1 MKKLSLTSPKTSFK
15 EGTTLY
21 LDSEDNTQCLLL
33 IRKFY
38 SQIHISIVTQSTKVN
53 ANIWLLKS
61 ISLCWQL
68 LTNIEM
74 ILFKMF
80 GAILIHNL
88 FNTMTQACSQKVYFY
103 SFLKAQKKEGDLAAF
118 CSRDQRH
125 GPLTYKFEKTH
136 GLFGYTFG
144 FHLLEMVL
152 QPNKKKRIYNF
163 L

>member
-1 MKKLSLTSPKTSFK
+1 
-15 EGTTLY
+15 
-21 LDSEDNTQCLLL
+21 
-33 IRKFY
+33 
-38 SQIHISIVTQSTKVN
+38 
-53 ANIWLLKS
+53 
-61 ISLCWQL
+61 
-68 LTNIEM
+68 M

-103 SFLKAQKKEGDLAAF
+103 SFLKAQKKEGDLAVF
-118 CSRDQRH
+118 CSRDQRR

-152 QPNKKKRIYNF
+152 
-163 L
+163 